1 MPAPSVLLRE
11 DHARIAAVLERLVLD
26 AAARAA
32 FVVNRNGEMIAGSGE
47 AAGLDST
54 SLGSLAAGTVA
65 ATQSLARLVG
75 QDEFS
80 ALYLEGAKENLHG
93 NVVPGGGIL
102 LVWFD
107 RRSSL
112 GLVRVRVKRAT
123 GELAGVFDDIARR
136 ELTGVV
142 AGVER
147 PLFGLSDDD
156 IDALLRS

>member
-1 MPAPSVLLRE
+1 VPAPLELLRE

-32 FVVNRNGEMIAGSGE
+32 FVVHRNGEVIASAGE
-47 AAGLDST
+47 AAGLDAT
-54 SLGSLAAGTVA
+54 SLGSLSAGSVA

-75 QDEFS
+75 QAEFS
-80 ALYLEGAKENLHG
+80 ALYLEGSKENLHV
-93 NVVPGGGIL
+93 NVVPGGGIV

-123 GELAGVFDDIARR
+123 GELASVFEDVARR
-136 ELTGVV
+136 GFVPAG

-147 PLFGLSDDD
+147 PLFGLTDDD
-156 IDALLRS
+156 IDALLR